1 MEGTMAY
8 ALSSTLH
15 GSNLYSPRPHTR
27 GTDPLGPMRG
37 IIGWTLISALVFWVP
52 LAMALIG

>member
-1 MEGTMAY
+1 MAY

-15 GSNLYSPRPHTR
+15 HRFYSPRSQPR
-27 GTDPLGPMRG
+27 GSDALGPMRG

-52 LAMALIG
+52 LAIALIG

>member
-8 ALSSTLH
+8 ALSSTFH
-15 GSNLYSPRPHTR
+15 RTRAFHPRSM
-27 GTDPLGPMRG
+27 DAMGPMRG

-52 LAMALIG
+52 LGFALIR

>member
-8 ALSSTLH
+8 ALTSTFH
-15 GSNLYSPRPHTR
+15 RTKLYSPRPYPR
-27 GTDPLGPMRG
+27 STDALGPMRG

-52 LAMALIG
+52 LAVALIG

>member
-1 MEGTMAY
+1 MSY

-15 GSNLYSPRPHTR
+15 RSRMYSPRPHPR
-27 GTDPLGPMRG
+27 GSDALGTMRG